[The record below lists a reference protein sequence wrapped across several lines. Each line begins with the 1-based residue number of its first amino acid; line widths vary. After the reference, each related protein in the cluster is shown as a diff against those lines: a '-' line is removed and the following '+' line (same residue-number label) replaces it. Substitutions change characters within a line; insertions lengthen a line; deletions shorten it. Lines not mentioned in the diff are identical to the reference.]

1 MDQALVLNGLSVAM
15 GAFKV
20 SLIVF
25 PSVGTTINPANASF
39 ICPLVSDLEERAL
52 ERTSSGARDRWS

>member
-25 PSVGTTINPANASF
+25 PSVGTTIKPANALF
-39 ICPLVSDLEERAL
+39 ICPLVSYFEKEH
-52 ERTSSGARDRWS
+52 